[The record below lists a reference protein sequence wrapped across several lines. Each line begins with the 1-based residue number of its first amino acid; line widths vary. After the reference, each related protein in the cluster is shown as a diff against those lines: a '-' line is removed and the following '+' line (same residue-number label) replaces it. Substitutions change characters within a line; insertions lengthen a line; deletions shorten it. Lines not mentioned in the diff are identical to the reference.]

1 MVRRV
6 GIRFCNLLHFVP
18 IFDYPL
24 PRLQV
29 LSVCAYIFEEHDE
42 YDRVDKLDIPKGF
55 HSNYEI

>member
-1 MVRRV
+1 M
-6 GIRFCNLLHFVP
+6 P

-42 YDRVDKLDIPKGF
+42 YDRVDKLDIP
-55 HSNYEI
+55 IRIPQ